1 MKKPKRNAQA
11 NKGKAM
17 SRFNAVLRWQAEDEV
32 QTLLE
37 LNAEEARIMREQ
49 NIRHRAERR
58 AEMTAEERIQD
69 QETIQHTNEH
79 QESGVHCDFW
89 IQLLASSK

>member
-1 MKKPKRNAQA
+1 
-11 NKGKAM
+11 
-17 SRFNAVLRWQAEDEV
+17 
-32 QTLLE
+32 
-37 LNAEEARIMREQ
+37 MREQ